1 MIAAVDDDDA
11 CVFLHRGRSKDGRA
25 VSRAIKGEAQLGW
38 ERTVHNNLV
47 S

>member
-11 CVFLHRGRSKDGRA
+11 CVFLHRRSKDGRA